1 MEPCDCF
8 IFQNLELPRK
18 KERGSLLSFPHFLH
32 VSFKLDSS
40 CLVGLAMS
48 TMYRHTPIC
57 SEDFGILMYS
67 NFEPN
72 AYLAGIGPHCG
83 LLSVSALISGLI
95 NAVAAAARACILNN
109 SSLVTDVI
117 MLLRRKLDT
126 EQL

>member
-1 MEPCDCF
+1 M
-8 IFQNLELPRK
+8 
-18 KERGSLLSFPHFLH
+18 LSFPHFLH

-83 LLSVSALISGLI
+83 LLSVSALISGLMAF
-95 NAVAAAARACILNN
+95 NCKCGGGGGGGGEGILNN
-109 SSLVTDVI
+109 RAQFTDAI
-117 MLLRRKLDT
+117 M
-126 EQL
+126 